1 MYLDK
6 MNPCVI
12 HKYQTQELYFMEL
25 SSSGFC
31 GFGIFKIVGH
41 GRFLSPYHIGEGL
54 IIVRS
59 CMILSLVFI
68 DSLDF
73 ASSVEAKQDCP
84 QI

>member
-12 HKYQTQELYFMEL
+12 YKYQTKELYLL
-25 SSSGFC
+25 SSAGFS

-54 IIVRS
+54 IIARS

>member
-6 MNPCVI
+6 MNPRVI
-12 HKYQTQELYFMEL
+12 YKYQTQELYLMEL
-25 SSSGFC
+25 SSAGFS
-31 GFGIFKIVGH
+31 GFGIFKIVGY
-41 GRFLSPYHIGEGL
+41 GRFLSLYHIGEGL

-73 ASSVEAKQDCP
+73 ASSVEAKQNCP